1 MQSLQLIRALA
12 HVVSGGT
19 KAFVIKRCEER
30 GHHRQ
35 RHKTLFCYLI
45 ELEKERWLQPLK
57 LSLELNTVAYIGCKR
72 TQRKDKTQKQY
83 YLLAKKEQTF
93 IPPFVGMLGC
103 WPV

>member
-35 RHKTLFCYLI
+35 THKTLSCYLFKRHKTLSCYSFERHKPLSCYMF
-45 ELEKERWLQPLK
+45 ELEKE
-57 LSLELNTVAYIGCKR
+57 NVAS
-72 TQRKDKTQKQY
+72 
-83 YLLAKKEQTF
+83 AS
-93 IPPFVGMLGC
+93 
-103 WPV
+103 